1 MAGTA
6 FHMSYCVR
14 SSLEKLMRSRAKMSY
29 FSEGGRLL
37 TRKEAIDK
45 LMDELA
51 KGRETLP
58 CDGKCGNPCKR
69 DARCKGFDYG
79 KEGGCPGH
87 PCDDGFAPQETNPE
101 DSRHG

>member
-6 FHMSYCVR
+6 FYMSICVR
-14 SSLEKLMRSRAKMSY
+14 GSLDKLMRSRAKMSY
-29 FSEGGRLL
+29 FSENGRTL
-37 TRKEAIDK
+37 TRKEAIDS

-87 PCDDGFAPQETNPE
+87 PNDDGCAPQEAKQGGEEN
-101 DSRHG
+101 G